1 MRSMKVEKEA
11 NDGNDEMMRRMITMK
26 SGDKG

>member
-1 MRSMKVEKEA
+1 MRSMEAKKEA

-26 SGDKG
+26 SDDKG